1 MVRGISAS
9 QVKPGPQPAP
19 RFMASLALLMPGRYQ
34 PAPARRVSCR
44 PTSGSEKSDVSQALK
59 GQRILLCVG
68 GGIAAYKSLELVRRL
83 RDAGAQVQVAMTA
96 GAQQFVTAL
105 SFQALSG
112 QPTRTS
118 LWDSAAEAAM
128 GHIELARWA
137 SRVLIAPATADLLAH
152 LAHGLADDLVT
163 TLALATTAPISVCPA
178 MNHIMWKHPAT
189 QANLATL
196 RARGVQVI
204 GPEDGPLAEGE
215 SGPGRLSQPDA
226 IVAALAGAVPADAP
240 VQGPL
245 AGLHVV
251 VSAGPTYED
260 LDPVRYLGNRSS
272 GKMGFAVAQA
282 AARRGAAV
290 TLVAG
295 PVTLETPPGVARVDV
310 RSAAQMRAAVFGA
323 FPADIYIGAAAVA
336 DYTPRMPAPNKIKKS
351 SESLALD
358 LVRTPDILA
367 EVAASEQPLKL
378 VVGFAA
384 ETENVA
390 EYARGKLIAKR
401 LDLIVAN
408 RVGIPDGGFES
419 DRNAMTAFWKE
430 GQREFPCAP
439 KTELA
444 EALVELIGERLRA

>member
-1 MVRGISAS
+1 VA
-9 QVKPGPQPAP
+9 
-19 RFMASLALLMPGRYQ
+19 
-34 PAPARRVSCR
+34 
-44 PTSGSEKSDVSQALK
+44 QALE

-83 RDAGAQVQVAMTA
+83 RQAGAQVQVAMTA
-96 GAQQFVTAL
+96 GAQQFVTPL

-118 LWDSAAEAAM
+118 LWDSAAEASM

-137 SRVLIAPATADLLAH
+137 DRVLIAPATADLLAH

-163 TLALATTAPISVCPA
+163 TLALATTAPITVCPA
-178 MNHIMWKHPAT
+178 MNHIMWGHAAT
-189 QANLATL
+189 QANVDTL

-215 SGPGRLSQPDA
+215 SGPGRLSEPEA
-226 IVAALAGAVPADAP
+226 IVAALAGQSAGSTP
-240 VQGPL
+240 VALVTDGPL
-245 AGLHVV
+245 SGLHVL

-272 GKMGFAVAQA
+272 GKMGFAVAEA
-282 AARRGAAV
+282 AVRRGAKV

-295 PVTLETPPGVARVDV
+295 PVNLKTPSGVTRIDV
-310 RSAAQMRAAVFGA
+310 RSAAQMRAAVFDA
-323 FPADIYIGAAAVA
+323 LPADIYIGAAAVA
-336 DYTPRMPAPNKIKKS
+336 DYTPRVPAPNKIKKS

-367 EVAASEQPLKL
+367 EVAASEEPLKL

-384 ETENVA
+384 ETERVA
-390 EYARGKLIAKR
+390 DYARGKLAAKR
-401 LDLIVAN
+401 LDMIVAN

-419 DRNAMTAFWKE
+419 DRNAMTAFWKD
-430 GQREFPCAP
+430 GQREFPSAP

-444 EALVELIGERLRA
+444 DALVELIQERLTA